1 MKLNQVFSGDGRAI
15 SPPVFDGLE
24 TLGMS
29 GLEIAK
35 VAGVSPPTI
44 SKWRN
49 GHVLVPNEIV
59 ALLTLVLAS
68 RLEDV
73 FEKNEAENAATQT
86 WTLDQHVG
94 LKAAR
99 EDLEAQEKINYNLPP
114 IAVRAGAIRF
124 RYWWNTQQRLKITE
138 IQMNAGQVHQF
149 AATY

>member
-1 MKLNQVFSGDGRAI
+1 MNLSQVFSGDGQAI

-24 TLGMS
+24 TLGMN
-29 GLEIAK
+29 GLEIAQ

-59 ALLTLVLAS
+59 ALLTLILAS
-68 RLEDV
+68 RLEDI
-73 FEKNEAENAATQT
+73 FEQNEAEKTPTQP
-86 WTLDQHVG
+86 WTLQQRVG
-94 LKAAR
+94 LEAAR

-114 IAVRAGAIRF
+114 FAVRAGAIRF

-138 IQMNAGQVHQF
+138 MQMNAGHINQF
-149 AATY
+149 AAA

>member
-73 FEKNEAENAATQT
+73 FEKNEAENAVTQT

-94 LKAAR
+94 LEAAR

-114 IAVRAGAIRF
+114 IEVRAGAIRF
-124 RYWWNTQQRLKITE
+124 RYWWNTQQRSKITE
-138 IQMNAGQVHQF
+138 MQMNVGQVHQF
-149 AATY
+149 AAAH

>member
-59 ALLTLVLAS
+59 AFLTLVLAS

-94 LKAAR
+94 LEAAR

-114 IAVRAGAIRF
+114 IAVRTGAIRF

-138 IQMNAGQVHQF
+138 MQMNAGQVHQF
-149 AATY
+149 AAAY